1 MLIPQILAT
10 MPKTTTIKNII
21 APTTTANSLTNGIN
35 ADNPNVII
43 VTQIKQIHHMV
54 QGVEFYVSSKI
65 QLLVHLQEHP

>member
-43 VTQIKQIHHMV
+43 VTQIKANTPYGARRRILCI
-54 QGVEFYVSSKI
+54 I
-65 QLLVHLQEHP
+65 QNTAS